1 MFNADSI
8 EIASTYSPFFWG
20 LALFVAVIFTYLAY
34 RIVNPPLPKFRKG
47 ILIALRFIGFLAIVL
62 MLLEPV
68 LKWVTTREVQPR
80 IAILWD
86 NSKSMSLIDRSGDRK
101 VALSELRDS
110 DVIKQIA
117 KDFPTDQFS
126 FADSLTPLEVPLSV
140 DGEPTSTGHALA
152 QLRSEYAEG
161 DPIGAV
167 ILISDGQTNYGA
179 DPVGVAYRM
188 DVPIHTI
195 GIGDPTSPKDVIL
208 RKIAA
213 QKVAYVDREFPI
225 ISGISAY
232 GYGGTET
239 TAHLFADGTK
249 IDDKRIALPGQGE
262 IVDVTFDV
270 VPDSEGVV
278 TYRVSVP
285 ALEGEL
291 TPDNNARST
300 RVEILPSKKKI
311 LVIGPHPN
319 WEITFLLRALRT
331 DPDLDVL
338 TAFFGKS
345 APAGDVRVPT
355 SLAEFQDFDAV
366 YAIACVKELSANNID
381 VALLDYLNDGGGAA
395 IQLLGDANL
404 GTTITWDKIFPFIY
418 SSGSHIWTRDQFVPE
433 LTVEG
438 LVHPITRLS
447 DDIPR
452 PEDAFAKL
460 PPLSGFAMVTGNA
473 PGATSLLSHPRLP
486 DVSILAIREIGPG
499 RMLLINGAGFWR
511 WAFVPAGFGGDV
523 STYRALM
530 SGSAAWLLAAGQ
542 GDAFSIETDLPVYR
556 SGEEVIISARL
567 RDEANQPLTG
577 AEIGAIIYNTETDSG
592 AVSDTFNLVL
602 EERSGGIYT
611 TRLPSIGIGNW
622 RISAVAELEEQELDR
637 ASASFLVE
645 PYSLEME
652 NVRLNENALRN
663 VSEITGGSY
672 FRAFD
677 ADSLA
682 DIIRLKPLLRRDE
695 NERGLWDNPILLAI
709 FVLALCGEW
718 IIRKRSDLP

>member
-8 EIASTYSPFFWG
+8 DIAFTYSLFFWG
-20 LALFVAVIFTYLAY
+20 FALFVAAVFTYLAY

-47 ILIALRFIGFLAIVL
+47 ILIALRFIGFLAIVI

-68 LKWVTTREVQPR
+68 IKWVNTREVQPR

-86 NSKSMSLIDRSGDRK
+86 SSKSMSLEDRSGDRRI
-101 VALSELRDS
+101 VISELRDS
-110 DVIKQIA
+110 DAIKEILRDYPA
-117 KDFPTDQFS
+117 DQFS
-126 FADSLTPLEVPLSV
+126 FSDSLAPLENLLTL
-140 DGEPTSTGHALA
+140 DGEQTATGQALMD
-152 QLRSEYAEG
+152 LRSTYAEG
-161 DPIGAV
+161 DPLGAV
-167 ILISDGQTNYGA
+167 ILISDGQANYGA

-188 DVPIHTI
+188 DVPIFTV
-195 GIGDPTSPKDVIL
+195 GIGDPTPPKDITL
-208 RKIAA
+208 RKLAA

-225 ISGISAY
+225 IAGISAY
-232 GYGGTET
+232 GYGSTET
-239 TAHLFADGTK
+239 TALLFANGIKLDE
-249 IDDKRIALPGQGE
+249 KRIALPDQGE
-262 IVDVTFDV
+262 IIDVTFDV

-285 ALEGEL
+285 ALDGEL
-291 TPDNNARST
+291 TADNNARST

-345 APAGDVRVPT
+345 VLAGDVRIPT
-355 SLAEFQDFDAV
+355 SLAEFQEFDAV
-366 YAIACVKELSANNID
+366 YAVGCVKEMSANNID
-381 VALLDYLNDGGGAA
+381 IALLDYLNDGGGAA
-395 IQLLGDANL
+395 IHLLGDANL
-404 GTTITWDKIFPFIY
+404 GATTTWDKIFPFIY
-418 SSGSHIWTRDQFVPE
+418 SSGSHVWTRDQFVPE

-452 PEDAFAKL
+452 PADAFAKL

-473 PGATSLLSHPRLP
+473 TGATALLSHPRLSE
-486 DVSILAIREIGPG
+486 VSILAIREIGPG
-499 RMLLINGAGFWR
+499 RMLFINGAGLWR

-530 SGSAAWLLAAGQ
+530 LGSAAWLLAAGQ
-542 GDAFSIETDLPVYR
+542 GDAFIIETDLPVYR

-567 RDEANQPLTG
+567 RDEANQPLSG
-577 AEIGAIIYNTETDSG
+577 AEISTTIFNTESDSD

-602 EERSGGIYT
+602 EERTGGIYT

-622 RISAVAELEEQELDR
+622 RISAVAELEEQELAR
-637 ASASFLVE
+637 AGANFLVE

-663 VSEITGGSY
+663 ISEITGGAY
-672 FRAFD
+672 FRAGD
-677 ADSLA
+677 IDSLVGK
-682 DIIRLKPLLRRDE
+682 IRIKPLLRRDE
-695 NERGLWDNPILLAI
+695 NERGFWDNPILLII